1 MSRFSL
7 EHNDLRIKNLSF
19 IVGEVMAIYL
29 RFL

>member
-7 EHNDLRIKNLSF
+7 EHNDLRIKTLSF
-19 IVGEVMAIYL
+19 IVGGVMAIYL